1 MARELFVE
9 RKFKP
14 HIMHIINEADAIL
27 TEFMAKGFTMTLR
40 QLHYQFVARK
50 VILFDGEPYQNTD
63 KSYDRLGVT
72 MSNARLAGLIDWSAM
87 EDRHRSLERIS
98 RWDSPADIVEVIAD
112 QYQEDLW
119 EGQKHRFEVWIEKD
133 ALSGVIANIC
143 EELRIDYFACRGY
156 VSASA
161 QYGAAKR
168 FKHYRMAGQKPVV
181 LHLGDH
187 DPSGLDM
194 TRENREKFALLT
206 GMDVEVRRLALNYDQ
221 IEEHRPPPNPTKLT
235 DSRDPKYVEEFGHS
249 SWELDALNPEVI
261 EDLIRQAV
269 EPYID
274 QKKKKNAMASEQH
287 GQRLLKRVSGIW
299 DRVVVRL
306 DELEADED

>member
-9 RKFKP
+9 RNFKP

-72 MSNARLAGLIDWSAM
+72 MSNARLAGLIDWAAM
-87 EDRHRSLERIS
+87 GDRHRSLERIS
-98 RWDSPADIVEVIAD
+98 RWDSPGDIVEAVAD

-119 EGQKHRFEVWIEKD
+119 EGQKNRFEVWIEKD

-143 EELRIDYFACRGY
+143 EELRVDYFACRGY

-168 FKHYRMAGQKPVV
+168 FKRYRMAGQQPVV

-194 TRENREKFALLT
+194 TRENR
-206 GMDVEVRRLALNYDQ
+206 
-221 IEEHRPPPNPTKLT
+221 
-235 DSRDPKYVEEFGHS
+235 
-249 SWELDALNPEVI
+249 
-261 EDLIRQAV
+261 
-269 EPYID
+269 
-274 QKKKKNAMASEQH
+274 
-287 GQRLLKRVSGIW
+287 
-299 DRVVVRL
+299 
-306 DELEADED
+306 